1 MTRHAVPVILLLST
15 VLLPAC
21 GGSDEGS
28 ETFGVNL
35 GNIAQA
41 RQNYIDSRS
50 RLATAGIGIVKTQ
63 CGQAD
68 DARVVPPPN
77 TGGSTVPPEVFVFF
91 TTSVSDA
98 RRAAGLGL
106 QSFQSAD
113 TFLTRHS
120 DLRSCAGYG
129 FDDLL

>member
-50 RLATAGIGIVKTQ
+50 RLATAGIGIVKTHGRQ
-63 CGQAD
+63 YSASRSLCVLHDVGFRCKTGSWTWVAVLPVCRHVLDAALGFAKLCGLRLRRLALMLRT
-68 DARVVPPPN
+68 RV
-77 TGGSTVPPEVFVFF
+77 E
-91 TTSVSDA
+91 
-98 RRAAGLGL
+98 
-106 QSFQSAD
+106 Q
-113 TFLTRHS
+113 
-120 DLRSCAGYG
+120 
-129 FDDLL
+129 